1 MQPTLSRLWYSKKHR
16 EFAAIDLKKNSLLNK
31 KISILVLLTKYSN
44 TKMLSSR
51 NTIIRSQNSQIIL
64 KGLAFHQSQTRSPTL
79 QSLPNYCK
87 FHDTAIFRQ
96 DLLETKTV
104 HYQTK
109 SKIITKVGICKIGN
123 YKALCHLKRHLCPV
137 LTYFTLISTT

>member
-1 MQPTLSRLWYSKKHR
+1 MQPTLSRLWYSKNHR
-16 EFAAIDLKKNSLLNK
+16 ECAAIDLKKFRYLIKDIDSSFTYECCRQGTPSLH
-31 KISILVLLTKYSN
+31 
-44 TKMLSSR
+44 
-51 NTIIRSQNSQIIL
+51 RSQNSQIIL

-104 HYQTK
+104 HYWT
-109 SKIITKVGICKIGN
+109 KIITKVGICKIGN

-137 LTYFTLISTT
+137 LLIST